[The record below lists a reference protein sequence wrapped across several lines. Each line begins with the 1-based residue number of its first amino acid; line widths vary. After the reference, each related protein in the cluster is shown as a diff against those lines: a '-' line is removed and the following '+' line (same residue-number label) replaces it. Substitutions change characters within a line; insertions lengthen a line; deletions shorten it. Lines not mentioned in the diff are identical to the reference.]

1 MVKLALSFPQ
11 NHPTGISQ
19 LQAFFR
25 SAIPDD
31 TGHGFG
37 RQEFKD
43 IHEEEE
49 FLGLAIGFMMAA
61 GAFRLEQYRQ
71 DMNLS
76 RGKKSR
82 HEGRLLNT
90 NSDLP
95 LGCERTRGVA
105 RQLPDRQELLGR
117 FTELRL
123 NIQVLLSFFRVWFFL
138 ALLANNIT

>member
-1 MVKLALSFPQ
+1 MKTSIPSRDFEDRETEFEDMVKLDLNCPQ

-19 LQAFFR
+19 LQGFFR
-25 SAIPDD
+25 TGIAHD
-31 TGHGFG
+31 TSHGFG

-76 RGKKSR
+76 WGKK
-82 HEGRLLNT
+82 
-90 NSDLP
+90 
-95 LGCERTRGVA
+95 
-105 RQLPDRQELLGR
+105 
-117 FTELRL
+117 
-123 NIQVLLSFFRVWFFL
+123 IQHSVGSPS
-138 ALLANNIT
+138 